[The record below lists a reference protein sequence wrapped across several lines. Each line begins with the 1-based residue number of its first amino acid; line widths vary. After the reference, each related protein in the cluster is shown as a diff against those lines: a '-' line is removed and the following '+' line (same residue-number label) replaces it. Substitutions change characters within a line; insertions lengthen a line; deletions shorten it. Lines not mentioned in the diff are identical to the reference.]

1 MVDPIQTDVVVL
13 GAGPGGYAAAFYAA
27 DKGKKVILVEREKRL
42 GGTCLLRGCIPS
54 KAYLHL
60 AHLISQT
67 RESAKHGITFSEPK
81 IDVDRMREWKESI
94 LDKLSG
100 GISGLAQ
107 GKKVETLY
115 GKGHFEDSNTLR
127 VETSEGQKFVKFEQ
141 AVVAVGSSPAMP
153 SVFDLGNK
161 RIMTSDEALDLQ
173 DLPKDLLVIGAGYI
187 GMEMGIVYATLD
199 CNVVVVEASDRMLAG
214 ADRDLVKY
222 VEDFSNKMMKE
233 IRLSTKVSKMATKGK
248 KIEVTMQTGDQKPV
262 TEKYDKVL
270 VCVGRAPNCE
280 DLGLENTKV
289 NTDQKGFIQ
298 VNDKQQTADSAI
310 YAIGDV
316 VGGAMLAHKAH
327 KEARVA
333 VDVITGE
340 DVSSAHILVPAVVFT
355 DPEVAWCGL
364 TEAEAKDKGIDVHV
378 VKFPWSASGRA
389 LSFDRPD
396 GLTKLIVEPET
407 ERILGIGIVGVGA
420 GELISEGVLAMEMGA
435 TAEDIA
441 ETIHPHPTLSET
453 MMECA
458 ESFYGTSTHSLSRK
472 KD

>member
-1 MVDPIQTDVVVL
+1 MVDPIQTDIVVV

-27 DKGKKVILVEREKRL
+27 DKGKKVVMVERENRL

-67 RESAKHGITFSEPK
+67 RESSKHGITFSEPK
-81 IDVDRMREWKESI
+81 IDVKAMRKWKESI

-100 GISGLAQ
+100 GIAGLSQ

-127 VETSEGQKFVKFEQ
+127 VETSEGQKFVKYEQ
-141 AVVAVGSSPAMP
+141 AIVAVGSSPSMP

-161 RIMTSDEALDLQ
+161 RIMTSDEALELE

-187 GMEMGIVYATLD
+187 GMEMGIVYATLG
-199 CNVVVVEASDRMLAG
+199 CNVVVVEALDRMLAG
-214 ADRDLVKY
+214 ADPDLVRY
-222 VEDFSNKMMKE
+222 VSDFSHKMMKE
-233 IRLSTKVSKMATKGK
+233 IRLNTKVSKMSTKGK
-248 KIEVTMQTGDQKPV
+248 KIEVTMQSGDQKPV
-262 TEKYDKVL
+262 TEKYDKIL
-270 VCVGRAPNCE
+270 VCVGRSPNCE
-280 DLGLENTKV
+280 DLGLDNTKV
-289 NTDQKGFIQ
+289 STDQKGFIQ
-298 VNDKQQTADSAI
+298 VNDKQQTSDPSI

-327 KEARVA
+327 KEGRIA

-340 DVSSAHILVPAVVFT
+340 DVSSSNILVPAVVFT
-355 DPEVAWCGL
+355 DPELAWCGMTE
-364 TEAEAKDKGIDVHV
+364 TEAKQKGIDIHV
-378 VKFPWSASGRA
+378 VKFPWTASGRA
-389 LSFDRPD
+389 ISFDRPD
-396 GLTKLIVEPET
+396 GLTKLIIEPGT
-407 ERILGIGIVGVGA
+407 ERVLGIGIVGVGA
-420 GELISEGVLAMEMGA
+420 GELISEGVLAIEMGA

-453 MMECA
+453 IMECA
-458 ESFYGTSTHSLSRK
+458 ESFYGTSTNSLSRK
-472 KD
+472 KE